1 MLSRRAFV
9 GRLAA
14 GAAAVSAGA
23 AAVGRA
29 SALVR
34 EPENP
39 AARPA
44 ERDAA
49 RLEPPVA
56 APTEVSA
63 PPPWELLAPLRAG
76 ATVGEGWQVTGLSP
90 VVHGAAVLTLA
101 DARGRIARV
110 HVCRNDGTPQGLVYT
125 EALDFVVMNGGAGD
139 VPTNEGLAQAVAA
152 VAHAAAANERRVA
165 AVAALQPHAERLERF
180 ASSAKLR

>member
-1 MLSRRAFV
+1 MLSRRLFV
-9 GRLAA
+9 GKLAA
-14 GAAAVSAGA
+14 GAAAVGAGIA
-23 AAVGRA
+23 TVGRA
-29 SALVR
+29 GALMR
-34 EPENP
+34 KPQD
-39 AARPA
+39 AASP
-44 ERDAA
+44 DAA

-165 AVAALQPHAERLERF
+165 AVAALQPHAERLEQY
-180 ASSAKLR
+180 ASTARLR